1 MTTKQSETKDTF
13 IKSIERLSGEDRLTH
28 NSMAKALGL
37 TIGSWE
43 YKVKKFGIKWRDYNI
58 YNMRIDSVASSSAL
72 SSSPLV
78 LLPTTLSSSSSVSF
92 LTTES
97 VASSSDEEASAAK
110 KIRDNKI
117 AEEDNRTAKMIR
129 DLDERIALASAEAN
143 KTKVRL
149 SLSSSSS
156 SWSSWTL

>member
-1 MTTKQSETKDTF
+1 MTTKQSLTSAKTKKSRETKDTF

-78 LLPTTLSSSSSVSF
+78 LLPTTLSTSSSVS
-92 LTTES
+92 LPTTES
-97 VASSSDEEASAAK
+97 VASSSDEEAIEKVRALVK
-110 KIRDNKI
+110 KILQKKHKQPGGPYNK
-117 AEEDNRTAKMIR
+117 
-129 DLDERIALASAEAN
+129 N
-143 KTKVRL
+143 KKARKAKVRL
-149 SLSSSSS
+149 YN
-156 SWSSWTL
+156 TK